1 MSLFVDTSVF
11 YAASDSGDRSHDR
24 AKKLL
29 RDVDGLVASDH
40 VLVESWRLIR
50 IRGGFAA
57 AERFWAAIRKGLA
70 TIETVLPGDL
80 DTAWRIGEAFPDQDF
95 SIVNRTSFAVMER
108 LGITT
113 AASFDAHFSIYRFGP
128 RRERAFE
135 VRC

>member
-1 MSLFVDTSVF
+1 LSLFVDTSAF
-11 YAASDSGDRSHDR
+11 YAATDSHDR
-24 AKKLL
+24 HHTRAAELL
-29 RDVDGLVASDH
+29 HDADNLTTTDH

-50 IRGGFAA
+50 DFGGFAN
-57 AERFWAAIRKGLA
+57 AERFWAEIRKGLA
-70 TIETVLPGDL
+70 AVETVLPGDL

-95 SIVNRTSFAVMER
+95 SIVDRTSFAVMER
-108 LGITT
+108 LGVTS